1 MNHLVSV
8 RTNILYGKKDKKEER
23 HHEDEFN
30 KFHELIFLID
40 KPFYKRST
48 EGEII
53 RERGVEEARF
63 IVSEKAFDDLIKIL
77 VKLKDADESE
87 LS

>member
-8 RTNILYGKKDKKEER
+8 RTNILYGKGDKKEESQV
-23 HHEDEFN
+23 DEFN
-30 KFHELIFLID
+30 KYHELIFLID

-53 RERGVEEARF
+53 RERGVDEARF
-63 IVSEKAFDDLIKIL
+63 IVSEKAFEELIKIL